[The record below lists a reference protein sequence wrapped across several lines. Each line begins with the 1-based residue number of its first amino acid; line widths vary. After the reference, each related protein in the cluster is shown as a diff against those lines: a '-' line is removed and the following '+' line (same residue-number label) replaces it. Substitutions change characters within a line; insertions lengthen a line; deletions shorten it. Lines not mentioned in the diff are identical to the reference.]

1 MLRVFNLI
9 RSLNSMFV
17 LMLKLLLLLLPPF
30 PVVDLKTRDRIFYI
44 FNFCQPPPTTKKGR
58 GFGVYARQKKKNKK
72 FSSAMLIISTRMAWD
87 GMESRH
93 RQSTHNRLSSRLS
106 KCLFFFLVY
115 THTLARLIVNSEL
128 TTKSKELFVHRRV
141 ILFTICPCSTVHYI
155 RLSLS

>member
-58 GFGVYARQKKKNKK
+58 GFGVYARQKKKTKNSPLQC
-72 FSSAMLIISTRMAWD
+72 SSFPPGWHGMAWSPGIVSRLIIVCLVVC
-87 GMESRH
+87 
-93 RQSTHNRLSSRLS
+93 QSVY
-106 KCLFFFLVY
+106 FFLVY
-115 THTLARLIVNSEL
+115 THTLARLIVNFEL